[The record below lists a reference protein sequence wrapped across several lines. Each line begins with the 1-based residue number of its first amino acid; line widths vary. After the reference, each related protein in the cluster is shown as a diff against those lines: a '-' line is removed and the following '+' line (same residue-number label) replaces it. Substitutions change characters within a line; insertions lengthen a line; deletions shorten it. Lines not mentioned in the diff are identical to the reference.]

1 MQVEVVEV
9 RCDLCRSAFYASPV
23 SAPRYRYKLPVLYR
37 QDDEPECYER
47 VESREVD
54 LCGTCLRRVIAIR
67 AVAKTRSTYIGGH
80 DMAYVNQPTGKE
92 EYSFIKEDE

>member
-1 MQVEVVEV
+1 MQTEIVEV
-9 RCDLCRSAFYASPV
+9 RCDLCKSAFYVIPD

-37 QDDEPECYER
+37 CDTDPECYER

-54 LCGTCLRRVIAIR
+54 LCVTCLKKVTSIRV
-67 AVAKTRSTYIGGH
+67 VAQTRETYIGGH

-92 EYSFIKEDE
+92 EYSLIKEDK